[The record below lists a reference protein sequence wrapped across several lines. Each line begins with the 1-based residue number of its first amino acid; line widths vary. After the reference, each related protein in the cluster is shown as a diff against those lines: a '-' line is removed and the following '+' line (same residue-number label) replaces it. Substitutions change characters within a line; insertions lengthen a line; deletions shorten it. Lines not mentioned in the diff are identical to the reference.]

1 MKLANPLY
9 YPLAMFGGMLF
20 LVLGTRVLKLSPVVA
35 IPLTGVIVVAA
46 ATGLKTRQSNQPE
59 FTNAAVEREYESLRS
74 QAQALALKANE
85 LRQEA
90 TQALKDSSQ
99 LDHLVAIQLACD
111 RIQELPS
118 HLAQMAQRLQGKEA
132 LLSTQDLQRQ
142 LQTVE
147 QRLKTSDPVAR
158 QQLNRLA
165 ESLRRNIALA
175 AEGADT
181 RQAQLI
187 SLSTLIQ
194 DAAGNLQ
201 LLQNK
206 LRTANLSEIQQ
217 DPELKLLSDQLNEF
231 QQSVDLLLA
240 EN

>member
-9 YPLAMFGGMLF
+9 YPLAMLGGMLF
-20 LVLGTRVLKLSPVVA
+20 LVVSTRWLRLTPVVA
-35 IPLTGVIVVAA
+35 LPLTAVMTVVAA
-46 ATGLKTRQSNQPE
+46 STLKSRQPE
-59 FTNAAVEREYESLRS
+59 KLEFANAVVEREYNLLRS
-74 QAQALALKANE
+74 QAQALAQKAHE
-85 LRQEA
+85 LHQEA
-90 TQALKDSSQ
+90 TQALHDSSQ

-118 HLAQMAQRLQGKEA
+118 HLTQLAQRLQGKEA

-142 LQTVE
+142 LQSVE
-147 QRLKTSDPVAR
+147 QRLKLSEGVAR

-165 ESLRRNIALA
+165 ESIRRNIALA
-175 AEGADT
+175 TAGADT
-181 RQAQLI
+181 REAQLI
-187 SLSTLIQ
+187 SLSTLVQ

-206 LRTANLSEIQQ
+206 LRTANLSDIQQ